1 MDQVSVWS
9 CKSLC
14 VLEIFFMFR
23 SDVAVSHL
31 RKVMEGKVRSKR
43 HSLFFNKKQ
52 RESCS
57 ANDTSL
63 LHQLS
68 NPSFLGGYGK
78 KDSIVINELMEKV
91 FNKYF
96 DEVSGVVRIT
106 PSSYLLFILLG

>member
-1 MDQVSVWS
+1 
-9 CKSLC
+9 
-14 VLEIFFMFR
+14 
-23 SDVAVSHL
+23 
-31 RKVMEGKVRSKR
+31 MEGKVRSKR
-43 HSLFFNKKQ
+43 HTLFFNKKM

-91 FNKYF
+91 FDKYF
-96 DEVSGVVRIT
+96 DEVSVTVKLIVT
-106 PSSYLLFILLG
+106 SFSVLFIPEG